1 MDTDAFLAAQR
12 VAHLATTSPAGTPHI
27 VPVVYAYEGKR
38 IYIALDD
45 KPKRVPPLRL
55 QRVQNIIFNPRV
67 ALLVDRY
74 DEDWGKLAW
83 VRVDGR
89 ARVLQRGKTHDLAIA
104 ALREKYPQYRAGAFK
119 ITSLEKTP
127 IIVITVDKVVA
138 WEAG

>member
-1 MDTDAFLAAQR
+1 MDTDAFLATQR

-27 VPVVYAYEGKR
+27 VPVVYAYDGKR

-74 DEDWGKLAW
+74 DEDWGNLAW

-104 ALREKYPQYRAGAFK
+104 TLREKYPQYRVGAFK
-119 ITSLEKTP
+119 ITPLEKTP
-127 IIVITVDKVVA
+127 IIAITVDKVVA